1 LYSCSCLSTGGRV
14 SLTPE
19 KDGNLHLYVK
29 NVEELVLLLVP
40 EYGWEGELDPAKVGT
55 CTYT

>member
-1 LYSCSCLSTGGRV
+1 M
-14 SLTPE
+14 TPE